1 MRAQRLVEIVLM
13 ISIGLFLTT
22 ACQKKP
28 AAETLH
34 AAAVNHSSGSTTNS
48 LSKKDLGVLPLSN
61 HISTTVALGKNRQ
74 CTITP
79 TLTKSGDLEIILA
92 METTGANG
100 APLGMNVARVLA
112 RPGEPFD
119 VSIGDM
125 DLAFTPQLTVQ

>member
-1 MRAQRLVEIVLM
+1 MLV

-28 AAETLH
+28 AAQTLH
-34 AAAVNHSSGSTTNS
+34 AAAMNPSPAVTSNS
-48 LSKKDLGVLPLSN
+48 LNKKDLGVLPLSN
-61 HISTTVALGKNRQ
+61 HVSTTVTLGKNRQ

-79 TLTKSGDLEIILA
+79 TLMKSGNVEIILA

-112 RPGEPFD
+112 KPGEPFD

>member
-1 MRAQRLVEIVLM
+1 MLI

-28 AAETLH
+28 AAQALH
-34 AAAVNHSSGSTTNS
+34 AAAMNHSTASTNNS
-48 LSKKDLGVLPLSN
+48 LNKKDLGVLPLSN
-61 HISTTVALGKNRQ
+61 HISTTVTLGKNRQ

-79 TLTKSGDLEIILA
+79 TLMKSGNLEIILA
-92 METTGANG
+92 METTKADGT
-100 APLGMNVARVLA
+100 PLGMNVSRVLA
-112 RPGEPFD
+112 KPDEPFD